1 MASVLERYL
10 HKIREATAQPGV
22 YAYRGQSRAEWSLH
36 SAATRRLTKSLGDS
50 ALNAPWFS
58 KVYVDYHRE
67 TLVDAARTRGF
78 GVEAGRDIS
87 DLQLLAKLQHFGAA
101 TGLLDFTWSP
111 LIALWFAS
119 RETDSDG
126 KLFVVNANEPIHV
139 AKLPSD
145 PERQTIDDVFS
156 RADNAPGL
164 LYWEPMWS
172 GDAEPRILRQRG
184 VFIIGR
190 PLIPSDGHIIEEIE
204 ISKEDKASLLAE
216 LKLLDVS
223 EASLFPDIYGFS
235 TLEGATASTHVRTS
249 HFYLIQGNQHYQAG
263 NYIAAIAAYDSC
275 ISRSPGV
282 GELYFLRG
290 NAKSA
295 AKLFSEAVGDYR
307 QTIVFRHQPI
317 LGLGHTENSAVF
329 ESLVFM
335 ALFNCGNALAE
346 LSDYEAALVSYS
358 EAIQLEM
365 QRALGKEQA
374 LFNRGNTYL
383 DLVQFDEAINDYNE
397 VLSLQA
403 NLGSSR
409 STLFNKGNALVML
422 GQFNEALKCYRM
434 PSLTEW
440 TESMVQNSSSLEQV
454 IEKIGNRAHTVHL
467 EKESNFGGLMR
478 VSVYVEG
485 HDGKD
490 TWNIVF
496 KGREG
501 NIGNFGWGFP
511 GGEGFEGKMGFV
523 VTLEKN
529 NQRKISQVDTQ
540 RTLEPE

>member
-111 LIALWFAS
+111 LIALWFAC
-119 RETDSDG
+119 READSDG
-126 KLFVVNANEPIHV
+126 KLFVLNVNDTLQV
-139 AKLPSD
+139 SKVSSD
-145 PERQTIDDVFS
+145 LERQNINRVFA
-156 RADNAPGL
+156 REVNAPGL

-172 GDAEPRILRQRG
+172 GDAMPRILRQRG

-190 PLIPSDGHIIEEIE
+190 PLIPTDGQIIEEIE
-204 ISKEDKASLLAE
+204 VSKEDKASLLAE

-223 EASLFPDIYGFS
+223 ESSLFPDIYGFAS
-235 TLEGATASTHVRTS
+235 LEGATASTHVRTS
-249 HFYLIQGNQHYQAG
+249 DSYLIQANQHYQAG

-275 ISRSPGV
+275 ISLSPSV

-295 AKLFSEAVGDYR
+295 ATLFREAVDDYR
-307 QTIVFRHQPI
+307 QAIVFRHQPI
-317 LGLGHTENSAVF
+317 LGLGHTENHAVF

-335 ALFNCGNALAE
+335 ALFNCGNVLAE
-346 LSDYEAALVSYS
+346 LPDYEAALVSYG
-358 EAIQLEM
+358 EAIQM
-365 QRALGKEQA
+365 DSQNVFGKDQVF
-374 LFNRGNTYL
+374 FNRGNTYL
-383 DLVQFDEAINDYNE
+383 DMGQFDEAINDYNE
-397 VLSLQA
+397 VLSSQA
-403 NLGSSR
+403 NGVNSGSI
-409 STLFNKGNALVML
+409 LFNKGNALVL
-422 GQFNEALKCYRM
+422 RGQFDEALKCYRM
-434 PSLTEW
+434 SPSTEW

-454 IEKIGNRAHTVHL
+454 VEKIGNGNYTVHL
-467 EKESNFGGLMR
+467 EKESNFGRLMR
-478 VSVYVEG
+478 VSVYV
-485 HDGKD
+485 DGYDGED

-511 GGEGFEGKMGFV
+511 GGKGFEGKMGFV
-523 VTLEKN
+523 VTVEKTN
-529 NQRKISQVDTQ
+529 KRKM
-540 RTLEPE
+540 